1 MKASRLYL
9 SKGHRTCE
17 KFSRGRAP
25 EESEHSSIELHVT
38 YLVNE
43 HRLGGQRSQVEP
55 QQGTVSAVR
64 NNEGN
69 TLKLY

>member
-1 MKASRLYL
+1 MKNLVGDEL
-9 SKGHRTCE
+9 LKNQN
-17 KFSRGRAP
+17 
-25 EESEHSSIELHVT
+25 SSIELHVT

-55 QQGTVSAVR
+55 QQGTIPAVR

-69 TLKLY
+69 TLKPY